1 MSGTGPTPAE
11 QHLGDRLAAL
21 VDGELKHDARE
32 RVLAH
37 LATCAKCKA
46 EAAAQRRLKSVF
58 AQSAPPSPSEGFLA
72 RLQGLPGGPG
82 GDDDS
87 QGRPFGGSGR
97 FADGLFPVIQQS
109 GSRTDPP
116 GDPSLGSF
124 GFLPVPHGTTA
135 VLPGASSSRSGFR
148 IHEVGRESDRSLWRG
163 RRFAF
168 AAASAV
174 SLAAIALGGALPTGA
189 GPNAPARAAGAGNTV
204 TPLDAASRG
213 ESGGSAS
220 RRNGGGQGAPAG
232 TRAGDR
238 STTAAP
244 PPRLEAAPVAVS
256 TAPALLSSQDPFSR
270 NLASRSLA
278 SGTLEFGA
286 LTGNTFAVEVL
297 TNVSAPPLIRP
308 TGTTPLFARVLGQLA
323 PPSPAPSTSPS
334 WTPPSASALP
344 TPADQALP
352 LSSRR

>member
-1 MSGTGPTPAE
+1 MSGTVPTPAE

-82 GDDDS
+82 GDDDNR
-87 QGRPFGGSGR
+87 GKPFGGSGR
-97 FADGLFPVIQQS
+97 FADGLFPVIQPS

-116 GDPSLGSF
+116 GNSPLGSF
-124 GFLPVPHGTTA
+124 GFLPAPHGSTT
-135 VLPGASSSRSGFR
+135 VLPGGSSRSGFR
-148 IHEVGRESDRSLWRG
+148 IHEVGREGDRSPWRG

-189 GPNAPARAAGAGNTV
+189 GPSSPARAAGAGNTAN
-204 TPLDAASRG
+204 PLDTASRSESG
-213 ESGGSAS
+213 SSVSRRSGGSQGTLSAS
-220 RRNGGGQGAPAG
+220 E
-232 TRAGDR
+232 AGDR
-238 STTAAP
+238 STAAAAP
-244 PPRLEAAPVAVS
+244 PPPPVPEATPAVPS
-256 TAPALLSSQDPFSR
+256 TAPALLSTG
-270 NLASRSLA
+270 SLA
-278 SGTLEFGA
+278 
-286 LTGNTFAVEVL
+286 GNTFAVQVL

-308 TGTTPLFARVLGQLA
+308 TGTTPLFAQVLGR
-323 PPSPAPSTSPS
+323 PAPQPSEPSVPPS

-344 TPADQALP
+344 TPADRGLP

>member
-1 MSGTGPTPAE
+1 MSGTVPTPAE

-82 GDDDS
+82 GPGGDDDNR
-87 QGRPFGGSGR
+87 GKPFGGSGR
-97 FADGLFPVIQQS
+97 FADGLFPMIQPP
-109 GSRTDPP
+109 GSRTDSP
-116 GDPSLGSF
+116 GDSPLGSF
-124 GFLPVPHGTTA
+124 GFLPAPHGSTA
-135 VLPGASSSRSGFR
+135 VLPGGSSRSGFR
-148 IHEVGRESDRSLWRG
+148 IHEVGREGDRSPWRG

-189 GPNAPARAAGAGNTV
+189 GPSSPARAEGAGNTV
-204 TPLDAASRG
+204 NPLDTASRS
-213 ESGGSAS
+213 ESGSSVS
-220 RRNGGGQGAPAG
+220 RRGGGSQSTLSA
-232 TRAGDR
+232 TEAGDR
-238 STTAAP
+238 STAAAAP
-244 PPRLEAAPVAVS
+244 SPPVPRATPAVPS
-256 TAPALLSSQDPFSR
+256 TAPALLSTG
-270 NLASRSLA
+270 SLA
-278 SGTLEFGA
+278 E
-286 LTGNTFAVEVL
+286 NTFAVQVL

-308 TGTTPLFARVLGQLA
+308 TGTTPLFARVLGR
-323 PPSPAPSTSPS
+323 PAPQAPEPSAPPS

-344 TPADQALP
+344 TPADRGLP

>member
-82 GDDDS
+82 GDDDR

-97 FADGLFPVIQQS
+97 FADGLFPVMRPS
-109 GSRTDPP
+109 GSRTDS
-116 GDPSLGSF
+116 PSGKSPLDRF
-124 GFLPVPHGTTA
+124 GYLAAPHGSTA
-135 VLPGASSSRSGFR
+135 VLPVDGSRGSFR
-148 IHEVGRESDRSLWRG
+148 IHEVGREGDRSPWRG

-174 SLAAIALGGALPTGA
+174 SLAAIALGGALPTES
-189 GPNAPARAAGAGNTV
+189 GPDAATRAEGAGNNV
-204 TPLDAASRG
+204 TPLDAAARV
-213 ESGGSAS
+213 ESGSVTS
-220 RRNGGGQGAPAG
+220 RRGGSSLGSSGVPGGGSTTGDPAQPPN
-232 TRAGDR
+232 
-238 STTAAP
+238 TAAP
-244 PPRLEAAPVAVS
+244 V
-256 TAPALLSSQDPFSR
+256 PALFGTGRLTANPF
-270 NLASRSLA
+270 AA
-278 SGTLEFGA
+278 A
-286 LTGNTFAVEVL
+286 VL
-297 TNVSAPPLIRP
+297 TDMSASPLIRP
-308 TGTTPLFARVLGQLA
+308 TATGPLFTHALGIGLN
-323 PPSPAPSTSPS
+323 PVSPTPSPTASWAPTS
-334 WTPPSASALP
+334 AAALP
-344 TPADQALP
+344 TSADRRLP
-352 LSSRR
+352 LSARR